1 MAKKVGPQEGMRQL
15 YTKRDSRLCEHIAFY
30 RRDHQDK
37 TKMVQHRQSSPFVIG
52 ESEPGSERVGVFGS
66 VDFLLREI
74 RRIVE
79 DFRALNKQWWFSRKD
94 QSNARMDTDYDRH
107 VSVQLS
113 TRTSP
118 TVSRVP
124 VAAA

>member
-1 MAKKVGPQEGMRQL
+1 MRLL
-15 YTKRDSRLCEHIAFY
+15 YTKRDSRLYGHIAFY

-52 ESEPGSERVGVFGS
+52 ESAPGSERVVVFGS

-79 DFRALNKQWWFSRKD
+79 DFRALNKQWWFSGTGLIRQFNFKLGRLKLL
-94 QSNARMDTDYDRH
+94 NH
-107 VSVQLS
+107 
-113 TRTSP
+113 
-118 TVSRVP
+118 
-124 VAAA
+124 